1 MTKKI
6 KLNYD
11 SKAIDG
17 INSKIE
23 DARNSIEETAEEI
36 EAIRDDIEETI
47 DGVANDKASI
57 EAVTAL
63 EDRLVELER
72 NQRVNKRLLDGLE
85 KSKRDNSSDL
95 AKDMH
100 EAHAK
105 AFEKL
110 QTEYNKAYTEVL
122 IPARKAY
129 VEALAELGA
138 INQNAK
144 IVNGEFQREYNK
156 TNESEKREAYRF
168 NKELRRK
175 GIYTSYFHTGKHESQ
190 GFGISEETQRTI
202 HDTGNATA
210 FK

>member
-1 MTKKI
+1 MTKTI

-11 SKAIDG
+11 SKAVDG

-23 DARNSIEETAEEI
+23 DARNKIEETVEEL
-36 EAIRDDIEETI
+36 EAIRDDIEDTI
-47 DGVANDKASI
+47 NSVAKGKASI
-57 EAVTAL
+57 KAVTAL

-85 KSKRDNSSDL
+85 KSKRDDSADF
-95 AKDMH
+95 AKEMH

-105 AFEKL
+105 AFDEL
-110 QTEYNKAYTEVL
+110 QAVYDKAYASVL
-122 IPARKAY
+122 IPARQAY
-129 VEALAELGA
+129 IEALAQLGE

-156 TNESEKREAYRF
+156 TDESEKREAYRF